1 MVFTFYAIYPPNDER
16 LSRNLDNL
24 FSYDSSLVSGKPYI
38 QVMEITIEDPRA
50 QEVSALLHKHLDFC
64 HSVTPAENVFA
75 LDVEKLRLPGIAL
88 FGARDQGE
96 LVGVCALKLITS
108 THAELKSMHV
118 LPSSRGKG
126 IGGLLVSHLLDFAR
140 AGGIER
146 VSLETSPDDAF
157 APARRLY
164 ASRGF
169 VESGPFADYQE
180 GPTSV
185 FMSLSV

>member
-1 MVFTFYAIYPPNDER
+1 
-16 LSRNLDNL
+16 
-24 FSYDSSLVSGKPYI
+24 
-38 QVMEITIEDPRA
+38 
-50 QEVSALLHKHLDFC
+50 
-64 HSVTPAENVFA
+64 
-75 LDVEKLRLPGIAL
+75 
-88 FGARDQGE
+88 
-96 LVGVCALKLITS
+96 
-108 THAELKSMHV
+108 MHV

-126 IGGLLVSHLLDFAR
+126 IGGLLVSHVLDFAR

-164 ASRGF
+164 ASQGF

>member
-1 MVFTFYAIYPPNDER
+1 L
-16 LSRNLDNL
+16 LSN
-24 FSYDSSLVSGKPYI
+24 DSSLVSGKPYI

-50 QEVSALLHKHLDFC
+50 QEVSALLQKHLDFC

-126 IGGLLVSHLLDFAR
+126 IGGLLVSHVLDFAR

-169 VESGPFADYQE
+169 VESGPFAD
-180 GPTSV
+180 
-185 FMSLSV
+185 